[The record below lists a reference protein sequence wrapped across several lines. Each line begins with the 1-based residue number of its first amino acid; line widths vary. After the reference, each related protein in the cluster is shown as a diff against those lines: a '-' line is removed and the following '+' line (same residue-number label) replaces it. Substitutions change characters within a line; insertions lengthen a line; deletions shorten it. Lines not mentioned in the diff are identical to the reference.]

1 MSNDQDQIDMDDAGA
16 AHQQELEGRRQGIQP
31 KRSNPWAELDR
42 IMDEGMPYY
51 VKVRDGLKSR

>member
-1 MSNDQDQIDMDDAGA
+1 MDEQEDIDQAA
-16 AHQQELEGRRQGIQP
+16 EAHQQELEAHRQGVQP
-31 KRSNPWAELDR
+31 KRPNPWAELDR